1 MISTV
6 HVDRQGYVIE
16 VFQNTRKGAL
26 DERRYAGRLIEAE
39 GEVCAGWSYDGQK
52 FSLPPPR
59 VLPEAVRTERDRRI
73 DTPFPE
79 RFRSQVT
86 ALGGDNALRVHRYVS
101 EVLRVA
107 EAMMDDAPSDYRDD
121 RHWPKVPKLQD
132 LAVPQR
138 LSEVSSSPV
147 NVTVAPVIHV
157 PASQASQAAEAT
169 PLTIEHRT
177 VSDHVQTV
185 SHPAEG
191 DFGLDRSDP
200 LYALKVALVRTI
212 ADTVDDTIERHGDQ
226 IPADIWEAWSDQ
238 LAEMAAMATAATSE
252 EHLAAQGVRVAAFI
266 QGKAA

>member
-107 EAMMDDAPSDYRDD
+107 EAMMDDAPQDYRDD
-121 RHWPKVPKLQD
+121 GHWPKVPKLQD

-138 LSEVSSSPV
+138 LSEVSASPV

-157 PASQASQAAEAT
+157 PAAEAT

-177 VSDHVQTV
+177 VSQA
-185 SHPAEG
+185 SQQPAEG

-212 ADTVDDTIERHGDQ
+212 ADTVDDAIERHGDQ

-252 EHLAAQGVRVAAFI
+252 DHLAAQGVRVAAFI